1 MFATGVCRVV
11 GAAVFTVMCVEVWE
25 LLCLK
30 LVCVEVWDLLC

>member
-1 MFATGVCRVV
+1 MFATGVCRGV
-11 GAAVFTVMCVEVWE
+11 GPAVFAVMCVEVWE